1 MNHVKHEVKSL
12 VIDLAGRKLITENDK
27 TLIAGINSNNR
38 PKLAPE
44 YQPESPYA
52 YPLFKVHKLS
62 KEDILNK
69 KIPPNRLVHASKF
82 GPLYRMEK
90 WCSPYYTTISR
101 EYCRNEFILD
111 TGDLIKQLQHVNES
125 KILEKE
131 NVYLFTLD
139 VKVLYP
145 SIKPE
150 LALQAIRDVLQTD
163 KSTDKNI
170 RTAIARLTELSLEN
184 SYVSYRNECFKP
196 KVGIPTG
203 GSLSRQMADII
214 LQDET

>member
-1 MNHVKHEVKSL
+1 
-12 VIDLAGRKLITENDK
+12 
-27 TLIAGINSNNR
+27 
-38 PKLAPE
+38 
-44 YQPESPYA
+44 
-52 YPLFKVHKLS
+52 
-62 KEDILNK
+62 
-69 KIPPNRLVHASKF
+69 
-82 GPLYRMEK
+82 MEK

-139 VKVLYP
+139 VKALYP

-184 SYVSYRNECFKP
+184 SYVSYRDECFKP

-203 GSLSRQMADII
+203 GSLSRQIADIFFTLDSI
-214 LQDET
+214 LQDES